1 MVKNFGKE
9 IRLVKATKRDTRFVY
24 EVVKDW
30 LSRHVDHSVTVLKMP
45 SFSKFSESK
54 PTRYIIKKGKTS
66 IGFVHILAN
75 NEVGYYM
82 IPEFQG
88 MGIGT
93 WAVSEMMRM
102 QPRDRYF
109 ATVNNKNIGSVK
121 LITSLGFRPKATIYE
136 KIKSKKQKNKK
147 IKR

>member
-9 IRLVKATKRDTRFVY
+9 IRLVRATKNDTRFVY

-30 LSRHVDHSVTVLKMP
+30 LNRHADHSVTALKMP
-45 SFSKFSESK
+45 SFAKFSKSK
-54 PTRYIIKKGKTS
+54 STRYIIKKGKTS

-75 NEVGYYM
+75 NEIGYYM

-88 MGIGT
+88 SGIGT
-93 WAVSEMMRM
+93 WAVSKMMKM

-136 KIKSKKQKNKK
+136 KIVNKK
-147 IKR
+147 T

>member
-9 IRLVKATKRDTRFVY
+9 IRLVRATKKDTRFVY

-30 LSRHVDHSVTVLKMP
+30 LNRHADHSVTVLKMP
-45 SFSKFSESK
+45 SFAKFSKSK
-54 PTRYIIKKGKTS
+54 STRYIIKKGKTS

-75 NEVGYYM
+75 NEIGYYM

-88 MGIGT
+88 KGIGT
-93 WAVSEMMRM
+93 WAVFKMMKM

-136 KIKSKKQKNKK
+136 KIVSKKT
-147 IKR
+147 